1 MKNFKKMLMTTM
13 AIMSAAVLCAVAFAG
28 CGGKGDEGGN
38 EGGGDKGTLYS
49 IQAPAESDVYDISG
63 LPEGAYKGDTVTFT
77 LELTHPADSVINKV
91 TLSGQTTNQT
101 LTAKSDNEYSFT
113 MPAEPVRLEVDAD
126 YYPDNDTD
134 NFLSWDSDN
143 TLEIEKWQAAF
154 EGDEYYAPFDNIQLA
169 STVTSQPSQSPAN
182 MALTEHEE
190 SVFSLNQSV
199 VPDEAL
205 SVSVGYRDGNQANT
219 FTVEIDASKV
229 SAGTAKIV
237 LVVEN
242 DSKFSDKATLAC
254 TVTVTEPEPLEK
266 VETWTETIV
275 FDLSAVLND
284 DETENLY
291 FTFVD
296 LNWEDTMYLQQSQS
310 VLDGNYEIAEDGTV
324 TITLT
329 YAVGHSYTVEL
340 DYRMSNSPIPPSIE
354 AGEKQNAEYS
364 GGKLTFSA
372 DGGMIE
378 FIVG

>member
-1 MKNFKKMLMTTM
+1 M
-13 AIMSAAVLCAVAFAG
+13 
-28 CGGKGDEGGN
+28 
-38 EGGGDKGTLYS
+38 
-49 IQAPAESDVYDISG
+49 
-63 LPEGAYKGDTVTFT
+63 
-77 LELTHPADSVINKV
+77 
-91 TLSGQTTNQT
+91 
-101 LTAKSDNEYSFT
+101 
-113 MPAEPVRLEVDAD
+113 
-126 YYPDNDTD
+126 
-134 NFLSWDSDN
+134 
-143 TLEIEKWQAAF
+143 
-154 EGDEYYAPFDNIQLA
+154 
-169 STVTSQPSQSPAN
+169 
-182 MALTEHEE
+182 
-190 SVFSLNQSV
+190 
-199 VPDEAL
+199 
-205 SVSVGYRDGNQANT
+205 
-219 FTVEIDASKV
+219 

-266 VETWTETIV
+266 VETWTETVV

-291 FTFVD
+291 FTFKD
-296 LNWEDTMYLQQSQS
+296 LDWEDTMYLQQSQS

-329 YAVGHSYTVEL
+329 YAVGHRYTVEL
-340 DYRMSNSPIPPSIE
+340 AYRMSNSPIPPSIE